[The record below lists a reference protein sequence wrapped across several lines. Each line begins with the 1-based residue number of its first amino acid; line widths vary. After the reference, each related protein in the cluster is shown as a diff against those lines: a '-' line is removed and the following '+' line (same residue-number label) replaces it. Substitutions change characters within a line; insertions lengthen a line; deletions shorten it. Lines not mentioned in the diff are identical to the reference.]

1 MKKQISTCTMAVLWT
16 FGAIG
21 FIGIGS
27 SARASR
33 AGETSSGGTVNASK
47 DYKFRDVKIDVQDG
61 DRIVITGIRGVIRLE
76 QTGGVSFGAPA
87 NDAGQDGVGANPSL
101 QAQIPQDLPTTN
113 ANVKETAG
121 PVSVTIKA
129 HKLLSEKGL
138 AQWATKFESLSLQT
152 RRDGHVVYIETKGT
166 QAAADW
172 LEWTSANSPEINI
185 EVSMNSAR
193 SLPVEVSLHDGTVDV
208 RGWQA
213 AVSAS
218 IVQGSI
224 RTTNTLGD
232 LHVQVQHGDVRI
244 NRHHGAVDVDSF
256 QGKLIAD
263 HVEGDI
269 HLDNFSGDSSLKNI
283 AGNVFVRTHSG
294 PTNVANSTGAIDFEL
309 GRGALNVAKFE
320 GPVRGQ
326 TDRAAV
332 VAKLEGES
340 DVNIES
346 AQGPVAVR
354 LPASSGAAIRLQTET
369 GTLNVPEEI
378 RPSQTASS
386 KFASGRMKGA
396 GPRGSVTI
404 KSKAASIRVRP
415 DGAGASASAAP
426 ESEPAP
432 SERASEPEPAAD

>member
-1 MKKQISTCTMAVLWT
+1 MKKQISTYTISLFLA

-21 FIGIGS
+21 ILS
-27 SARASR
+27 NANSARASR
-33 AGETSSGGTVNASK
+33 TGETTSVASANASK
-47 DYKFRDVKIDVQDG
+47 DYKFRDVKIDLQDG
-61 DRIVITGIRGVIRLE
+61 DRIVITGIRGVVRLE
-76 QTGGVSFGAPA
+76 QTGGVSFGARA
-87 NDAGQDGVGANPSL
+87 DEADHGVAGQDPSL
-101 QAQIPQDLPTTN
+101 QAQIPQVSATAIAN
-113 ANVKETAG
+113 AKDSAG
-121 PVSVTIKA
+121 PISVTIKA
-129 HKLLSEKGL
+129 HKLLNEKGL

-224 RTTNTLGD
+224 RTNNTLGD
-232 LHVQVQHGDVRI
+232 LQVQVQHGDVRI
-244 NRHHGAVDVDSF
+244 DRHHGTVDVDSF
-256 QGKLIAD
+256 QGKLMANQ
-263 HVEGDI
+263 VEGDI
-269 HLDNFSGDSSLKNI
+269 HLDNFSGDSSLKNV

-294 PTNVANSTGAIDFEL
+294 PTNVANSSGAIDFEL

-332 VAKLEGES
+332 MAKLEGES

-369 GTLNVPEEI
+369 GTLNAPEEI

-415 DGAGASASAAP
+415 EGAGASASAAP
-426 ESEPAP
+426 EPEAAS
-432 SERASEPEPAAD
+432 SERAAETEPAAD